1 MDNKWCTV
9 VYKQI
14 LTCIYSIYHLPMIR
28 DYWYLDFE
36 KKHVFLYEKYC
47 YMPPSPHLWWV
58 DPKLV
63 KYSLHVL
70 ECSCWIILSVCY
82 KTGDLAHKLSNISSH
97 PWSELNLA
105 NRTCRAAALLPDC
118 ICRQLAATGR
128 SRSLQI
134 GLAELQHLLFILSA
148 SQNVSVWNPI
158 LSWYLCRC
166 WHCVAPR
173 CPEPVSTTLSAQ
185 VRVTRCHSNVTQCPG
200 ISGQRQQQSFE
211 HSWNN

>member
-1 MDNKWCTV
+1 
-9 VYKQI
+9 
-14 LTCIYSIYHLPMIR
+14 MIR

-63 KYSLHVL
+63 KYSPHVL

-105 NRTCRAAALLPDC
+105 NPPRRRAAACLHLP
-118 ICRQLAATGR
+118 LARRHRT
-128 SRSLQI
+128 
-134 GLAELQHLLFILSA
+134 E
-148 SQNVSVWNPI
+148 
-158 LSWYLCRC
+158 
-166 WHCVAPR
+166 
-173 CPEPVSTTLSAQ
+173 PEPSDRTCSTPALVVHTIRFTMCQ
-185 VRVTRCHSNVTQCPG
+185 YETQSCPG
-200 ISGQRQQQSFE
+200 IYVDVDIVLPPGVRSQCPQPCQLRCGSRGATVMWPRYQWSEITAVFQTLFLKQLVVCRYL
-211 HSWNN
+211 

>member
-1 MDNKWCTV
+1 
-9 VYKQI
+9 
-14 LTCIYSIYHLPMIR
+14 MIR

-105 NRTCRAAALLPDC
+105 NPPRRRAAACLHLPPA
-118 ICRQLAATGR
+118 RRHRT
-128 SRSLQI
+128 
-134 GLAELQHLLFILSA
+134 E
-148 SQNVSVWNPI
+148 
-158 LSWYLCRC
+158 
-166 WHCVAPR
+166 
-173 CPEPVSTTLSAQ
+173 PEPSDQTCWTPALVVHTIRFTKCVCMKPNLVLVSM
-185 VRVTRCHSNVTQCPG
+185 
-200 ISGQRQQQSFE
+200 
-211 HSWNN
+211 